1 MYCSIE
7 ERNQP
12 CVSIILPCYN
22 VENYLREALDSVLVQ
37 TLTNIE
43 IIPVDDGS
51 PDNCADIIK
60 EYADKDSRI
69 KPIFKE
75 NGGYGTA
82 VNAGLEVASGE
93 YIAILEPDDY
103 VMEDYYYILYHE
115 AKKDD
120 LDVCGVHSYCE
131 VRDFEPPKLI
141 QTPWFDNPDYM
152 SFESINDYLANGGA
166 GITLKIYKNSFLKDN
181 QITLNNN
188 LRAYHDVLFVT
199 EVLDKASKCRIIIGT
214 GYFYR
219 KDNLMSTTKNK
230 VSFYNI
236 IDVANELIAY
246 AHKTKRPSRKASV
259 LGFCLKHL
267 IFYYQKIIAVV
278 GKNNSTE
285 YIYDLIKKIVHYD
298 KIRINST
305 TKFFLSQNFPDNL
318 DGVEFTTQTII
329 SFNQCSELNLE
340 YLNSVY
346 TFSTL
351 ISEQAFFTYYA
362 ITTKNKEQ
370 IEKIKNNIN
379 CLLSNFVGVKGR
391 FISDFI
397 EMYLSNGLL
406 NYAKDWNQQWYIV
419 SMNYMKKRNVK
430 YHSRLYESLT
440 HMKPDKSII
449 QFMPMIAGQF
459 DTSFSTPA
467 DNLRKVK
474 VIYDNN
480 LNNLEKLQE
489 FISNKS
495 IAVVGNAPSEI
506 GLKNGIEIDSHD
518 IVIRFNNFSTEKKY
532 SKDYGIKTNIWAVTP
547 AIESLFFPEDYYDF
561 DFILSPN
568 INLKIP
574 EERIKILYNYTIL
587 SGCFCYLES
596 IGCRR
601 MFNINVPSIGL
612 YILFYLLENINKLGK
627 VSLYGFSPLD
637 AKREVRHYFNDD
649 PAKTENLTFHDWD
662 KEAIIIKEL
671 QTIFQKHNEGVK

>member
-1 MYCSIE
+1 M
-7 ERNQP
+7 Q
-12 CVSIILPCYN
+12 ILSKN
-22 VENYLREALDSVLVQ
+22 TQ
-37 TLTNIE
+37 I
-43 IIPVDDGS
+43 
-51 PDNCADIIK
+51 
-60 EYADKDSRI
+60 
-69 KPIFKE
+69 
-75 NGGYGTA
+75 
-82 VNAGLEVASGE
+82 GLEVASGE

-115 AKKDD
+115 AKKND
-120 LDVCGVHSYCE
+120 LDVCGVNGYCE

-141 QTPWFDNPDYM
+141 QTHWSYHPDYM
-152 SFESINDYLANGGA
+152 SFEDINNYFANSGA
-166 GITLKIYKNSFLKDN
+166 GITLKIYNNSFLKEKE
-181 QITLNNN
+181 IFLNEEI
-188 LRAYHDVLFVT
+188 RAYHDVPFIA

-219 KDNLMSTTKNK
+219 KDNLISTTKNK
-230 VSFYNI
+230 TNFYNI
-236 IDVANELIAY
+236 INAVEWIVSYANG
-246 AHKTKRPSRKASV
+246 TKVESRKASL
-259 LGFCLKHL
+259 LGYCLKHL
-267 IFYYQKIIAVV
+267 ISYYKRSIDTD

-285 YIYDLIKKIVHYD
+285 YIYELIKRILNFNRIK
-298 KIRINST
+298 INST
-305 TKFFLSQNFPDNL
+305 SKIFILQNFPNSL
-318 DGVEFTTQTII
+318 DIIDFTKINVV
-329 SFNQCSELNLE
+329 SFNQCSELNIK
-340 YLNSVY
+340 YLNSVH
-346 TFSTL
+346 TLSNL
-351 ISEQAFFTYYA
+351 ISEQAFFAYYA
-362 ITTKNKEQ
+362 ITTKNIDH

-379 CLLSNFVGVKGR
+379 VLLSNFIDFRNMFV
-391 FISDFI
+391 SDFI
-397 EMYLSNGLL
+397 EMYTSNGLFDY
-406 NYAKDWNQQWYIV
+406 NKDWNQQWYIIF
-419 SMNYMKKRNVK
+419 MNYMKKGNVK

-449 QFMPMIAGQF
+449 QFMPAVASQF
-459 DTSFSTPA
+459 DTSFSTPT

-480 LNNLEKLQE
+480 LKNLEKLQE

-532 SKDYGIKTNIWAVTP
+532 SEDYGVKTNIWAVTP
-547 AIESLFFPEDYYDF
+547 AIESLFFPENYYDF

-568 INLKIP
+568 INLKIS

-587 SGCFCYLES
+587 SGRFCYLKS